1 MAKTKL
7 EALLR
12 DLETEVKTLK
22 SKVEFLEK
30 ERKNLQS
37 QSESQTQ
44 VQNSQVKALEAVS
57 FRIVIDWK
65 IILILLCQN
74 VCCFWGI
81 AASDL

>member
-57 FRIVIDWK
+57 FRIVID
-65 IILILLCQN
+65 
-74 VCCFWGI
+74 
-81 AASDL
+81 